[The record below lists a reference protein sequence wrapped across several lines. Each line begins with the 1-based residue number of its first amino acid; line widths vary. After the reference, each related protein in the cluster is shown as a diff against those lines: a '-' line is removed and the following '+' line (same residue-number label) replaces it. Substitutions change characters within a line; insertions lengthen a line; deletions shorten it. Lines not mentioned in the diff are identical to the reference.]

1 MSAKKPVGAFVELLA
16 RTENGPASTN
26 FFDYS
31 DAGNALRRRN
41 LELYLLEMLERRP
54 SVLLV
59 GEAPGYRGMRMTG
72 VPFSNPAIIEG
83 RVDPFG
89 LFGPEKGYVLP
100 QDAGTVAAEP
110 TATVMWDVL
119 AELDFL
125 PLLWSAYP
133 LHPHQPGRPLSNRT
147 PSTAEIRTGLPLWQ
161 ELARIF
167 GIGNV
172 IAVGNIGHRSVLA
185 SGRSAPK
192 VRHPAHGGKVK
203 FREGLRELLA
213 AGIGEPPP
221 GSPSGTEAKS

>member
-1 MSAKKPVGAFVELLA
+1 MSAKKPVRAFVELLA
-16 RTENGPASTN
+16 RTETGPASTN

-72 VPFSNPAIIEG
+72 VPFSNPAIIQG

-100 QDAGTVAAEP
+100 PDAGTVAAEP

-133 LHPHQPGRPLSNRT
+133 LHPHQPCRPLSNRT

-167 GIGNV
+167 GTGNV

-213 AGIGEPPP
+213 AGIGEPPA
-221 GSPSGTEAKS
+221 GSHSGTEAKS